1 MLKIFQKLL
10 NVQDRIRTCKLEFFK
25 NACCMIIR
33 EVRVAITGHRVVSLP
48 ITFYFTRGP
57 CESGLLFAYN
67 HTSDATQCLCNKNLV
82 NFYPE
87 TGQCFQFDTKGPCR
101 KGQMFQY
108 SKMIG
113 RGECL
118 CRKGK
123 VPNFECHFTWFFAY
137 LHFQERVLKRLFIQ
151 S

>member
-1 MLKIFQKLL
+1 MIEMIFVIIILQFLSSETYPHVLRNYFHFVISL
-10 NVQDRIRTCKLEFFK
+10 N
-25 NACCMIIR
+25 
-33 EVRVAITGHRVVSLP
+33 ITYHFP
-48 ITFYFTRGP
+48 RGP

-123 VPNFECHFTWFFAY
+123 VSSFECHFP
-137 LHFQERVLKRLFIQ
+137 
-151 S
+151 